1 MSVKTENHWGMLKD
15 IWKIMWPAALP
26 LYLSYF
32 YYRFVG
38 VYTSGLLGQI
48 MDLLLYRNG
57 NLADSRLFL
66 KLALAFLFSLL
77 LMPSVDFLTNI
88 VIFRKGLRYEASVVD
103 RIFRKDYEAFGSCQ
117 SAEWAARVSSDP
129 LTYRNMAILAPVR
142 LLADGTV
149 FLTALYASL
158 QRDARLALLLTAG
171 IWLSIALRFFFRK
184 WDNRYLNARQDWQ
197 NRVKARQAAIVR
209 AHSFWLSYGCAA
221 SLPQRMKKRFGQFHR
236 ETGKPEASL
245 NAATDCVQ
253 RGLVLSLFLVSL
265 LYGLRLVERDSISA
279 GDFVTIYFLMM
290 QMRTMAESIL
300 TNLQV
305 LRGFDAQQERMA
317 ALFGSAESTGS
328 REIPDWQRLSF
339 EGLSY
344 TYPGTQGGMPR
355 RDFGISPGET
365 LMLEGENGSGK
376 TTLLKLLGGLFP
388 EKNGQIRID
397 GLPLA
402 ELNLA
407 DWRGSIGYVQQFPH
421 LFPGTVRE
429 NVRIG
434 NLDASEARVD
444 TVLEKLGLS
453 PLADR
458 LLNGTDPGLSGG
470 EVKRVELARLLLRL
484 EKCRLLMLDE
494 PFENLDEEGRKAV
507 WEVLRLSGKAILCV
521 SHKEKAV
528 QPAPMCDIVSP
539 HNR

>member
-129 LTYRNMAILAPVR
+129 LTYRNMAILSPVR

-184 WDNRYLNARQDWQ
+184 WDNRFLNARQDWQ

-236 ETGKPEASL
+236 ETGGIPE
-245 NAATDCVQ
+245 
-253 RGLVLSLFLVSL
+253 RGD
-265 LYGLRLVERDSISA
+265 GLRPERA
-279 GDFVTIYFLMM
+279 GAFAVSGIP
-290 QMRTMAESIL
+290 A
-300 TNLQV
+300 
-305 LRGFDAQQERMA
+305 LRA
-317 ALFGSAESTGS
+317 ASGGKGQH
-328 REIPDWQRLSF
+328 QR
-339 EGLSY
+339 
-344 TYPGTQGGMPR
+344 R
-355 RDFGISPGET
+355 RFRHD
-365 LMLEGENGSGK
+365 
-376 TTLLKLLGGLFP
+376 LFP
-388 EKNGQIRID
+388 D
-397 GLPLA
+397 D
-402 ELNLA
+402 A
-407 DWRGSIGYVQQFPH
+407 DADHGGEHPH
-421 LFPGTVRE
+421 KPAG
-429 NVRIG
+429 
-434 NLDASEARVD
+434 A
-444 TVLEKLGLS
+444 
-453 PLADR
+453 
-458 LLNGTDPGLSGG
+458 PGL
-470 EVKRVELARLLLRL
+470 
-484 EKCRLLMLDE
+484 
-494 PFENLDEEGRKAV
+494 
-507 WEVLRLSGKAILCV
+507 
-521 SHKEKAV
+521 
-528 QPAPMCDIVSP
+528 
-539 HNR
+539 